1 MLKENIENK
10 PVRLHKKEP
19 IAINYNVTTVYLTGA
34 LFIIGLVALAF
45 VIGTENF
52 NSLLCNC
59 I

>member
-1 MLKENIENK
+1 MLKNN
-10 PVRLHKKEP
+10 PARLQKKEP
-19 IAINYNVTTVYLTGA
+19 ITLEYDVATVYLTGA

-52 NSLLCNC
+52 NSLLGSC

>member
-1 MLKENIENK
+1 MLEKNVENK

-19 IAINYNVTTVYLTGA
+19 ITLNYDVATVYLTGA

>member
-19 IAINYNVTTVYLTGA
+19 TTLTYDVATVYLTGA
-34 LFIIGLVALAF
+34 LFIIGLVAIAF

-52 NSLLCNC
+52 NSLLGSC

>member
-19 IAINYNVTTVYLTGA
+19 ITLTYDVATVYLTGA
-34 LFIIGLVALAF
+34 LFIIGLVAIAF

-52 NSLLCNC
+52 NSLLGSC

>member
-1 MLKENIENK
+1 MLEKNVENK

-19 IAINYNVTTVYLTGA
+19 ITLEYDVATVYLTGA
-34 LFIIGLVALAF
+34 LFIIGLVAIAF

-52 NSLLCNC
+52 NSLLKIC

>member
-1 MLKENIENK
+1 MLKETIENK

-19 IAINYNVTTVYLTGA
+19 ITLEYNVATVYLTGA
-34 LFIIGLVALAF
+34 LFIIGLIAIAF

>member
-1 MLKENIENK
+1 MLEKNLENK

-19 IAINYNVTTVYLTGA
+19 ITLEYDVATVYLAGA

-52 NSLLCNC
+52 NSLLGSC

>member
-1 MLKENIENK
+1 MLEKNLENK

-19 IAINYNVTTVYLTGA
+19 ITLEYEVATVYLTGA

-52 NSLLCNC
+52 NSLLGSC

>member
-1 MLKENIENK
+1 MLKENVENK

-19 IAINYNVTTVYLTGA
+19 ITLEYDVATVYLTGA

>member
-19 IAINYNVTTVYLTGA
+19 ITLEYEVATVYLTGA

-45 VIGTENF
+45 VIGTENLNF
-52 NSLLCNC
+52 LLWSC

>member
-1 MLKENIENK
+1 MLEKNLENK

-19 IAINYNVTTVYLTGA
+19 ITLEYDVATVYLTGA

-52 NSLLCNC
+52 NSLLGSC

>member
-1 MLKENIENK
+1 MNKNK

-19 IAINYNVTTVYLTGA
+19 ITLEYNVATVYLTGA

-52 NSLLCNC
+52 NSLLGSC

>member
-19 IAINYNVTTVYLTGA
+19 ITINYNVATVYLTGA
-34 LFIIGLVALAF
+34 LFIIGLVAIAF
-45 VIGTENF
+45 VFGTENF
-52 NSLLCNC
+52 NYLLWSS

>member
-1 MLKENIENK
+1 MLEKNVENK

-19 IAINYNVTTVYLTGA
+19 ITLEYDVATVYLTGA

-52 NSLLCNC
+52 NSLLGSC

>member
-1 MLKENIENK
+1 MLEKNIENK

-19 IAINYNVTTVYLTGA
+19 ITLEYDVATVYLTGA

-52 NSLLCNC
+52 NSLLGSC

>member
-1 MLKENIENK
+1 MLKENVENK

-19 IAINYNVTTVYLTGA
+19 ITLEYEVATVYLTGA

-52 NSLLCNC
+52 NSLLWSC

>member
-1 MLKENIENK
+1 MLEKNVENK

-19 IAINYNVTTVYLTGA
+19 ITLNYDVATVYLTGA
-34 LFIIGLVALAF
+34 LFIIGLVVLAF

-52 NSLLCNC
+52 NSLLWSC

>member
-19 IAINYNVTTVYLTGA
+19 IALTYDVATVYLTGA

-52 NSLLCNC
+52 NSLLCSC

>member
-1 MLKENIENK
+1 MLEKNVENK

-19 IAINYNVTTVYLTGA
+19 ITLEYDVATVYLTGA
-34 LFIIGLVALAF
+34 LFIIGLVAIAF

-52 NSLLCNC
+52 NSLLGSC

>member
-1 MLKENIENK
+1 MLKENVENK

-19 IAINYNVTTVYLTGA
+19 ITLEYEVATVYLTGA

>member
-1 MLKENIENK
+1 MLEKNVENK

-19 IAINYNVTTVYLTGA
+19 ITLEYNVATVYLTGA

-52 NSLLCNC
+52 NSLLGSC